1 MVEYANV
8 TMGGS
13 SLDSEKPM
21 FPISVLASILKI
33 HQRTLRIYDEE
44 QILVPKRSSKNRR
57 LYSISDIEKGKFI
70 QFLARDLGI
79 NLSGIKII
87 LHLLE
92 QLNIKQEEYQ
102 IYLEKVAES
111 VNITQEMQEQNKIKL
126 ARRGR
131 KPKLDK

>member
-13 SLDSEKPM
+13 NIDSEKPM

-57 LYSISDIEKGKFI
+57 LYSISNIEKGKFI

-87 LHLLE
+87 LHILE

-102 IYLEKVAES
+102 FYLEKVAES

-131 KPKLDK
+131 KPKSEK